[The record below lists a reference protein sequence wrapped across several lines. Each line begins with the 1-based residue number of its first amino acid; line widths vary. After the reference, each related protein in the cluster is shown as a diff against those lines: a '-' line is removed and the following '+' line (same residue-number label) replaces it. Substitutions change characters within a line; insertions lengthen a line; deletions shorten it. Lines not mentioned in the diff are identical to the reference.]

1 VLTNE
6 GGDRVKKFEF
16 KLDKLLRYK
25 DQLLESELAVLAGLN
40 AEMKRADD
48 RLKALTAKRLANRAE
63 LEEKQSSGAILPAAC
78 QIYFRYDN
86 YLRAEITDAKR
97 LIALIAAKI
106 EKQIEVIKELRLETK
121 SLELMKEAKLTSY
134 RKEELKA
141 AEQQMDEFV
150 NTARVMRA
158 ARS

>member
-1 VLTNE
+1 
-6 GGDRVKKFEF
+6 VKKFNF
-16 KLDKLLRYK
+16 KLEKLLSYK
-25 DQLLESELAVLAGLN
+25 DQLLESEMGTLAGLN
-40 AEMKRADD
+40 AEMKRAGD
-48 RLKALTAKRLANRAE
+48 RLDALAAKKLQNRAE
-63 LEEKQSSGAILPAAC
+63 LEARQSAGSILPAAC

-86 YLRAEITDAKR
+86 YLKAEITDAKR
-97 LIALIAAKI
+97 LVALIAAKI

-121 SLELMKEAKLTSY
+121 SLELMKEAKLASY

-158 ARS
+158 ARA